1 MDGRSIVPLLKG
13 GGKKAFANREILVE
27 GGKTRGDCLYAGVR
41 TKDLVYLEHAE
52 ATSSGCNRDAET
64 ELYDLTGKLT
74 GDADPGQLENL
85 TSRVVPASND
95 ADVRKAA
102 ERLSRRTKQLR
113 GCDGKS
119 CR

>member
-1 MDGRSIVPLLKG
+1 M
-13 GGKKAFANREILVE
+13 
-27 GGKTRGDCLYAGVR
+27 R

-52 ATSSGCNRDAET
+52 ATASGCNRDAES

-74 GDADPGQLENL
+74 GDPDPGQLENL
-85 TSRVVPASND
+85 TSPLVAASNNP
-95 ADVRKAA
+95 DVRAA
-102 ERLSRRTKQLR
+102 AAKLSRQTAKLR